1 MNFIIRILRYVTSTC
16 SFVEPFETT
25 CWIDI
30 ARFGNYEIHSNAF
43 VGGDMF
49 TMKRVILLSMI
60 SPLLFLLIAC
70 GEEEEIET
78 ETIEAKAENEED
90 FVEVS
95 VKDAFYVAL
104 SNIEEIEED
113 EDKELL
119 IVELDIKN
127 TYSED
132 IRLANSQDV
141 QLLDGDEEIDPI
153 TYVHSEFDIEREID
167 IDVDETSEHMVA
179 FPVENNKTYDI
190 ALYPQVT
197 IDAEE
202 PVMVSLDTSAYA
214 DSYEELQNPAKMI
227 TAYVEEGYLDKEN
240 PDFDALV
247 RENKDKIQSDAEKE
261 FYKQLDRSSIHGFPE
276 EDSEEIYEMFRSK
289 LAEEASIDA
298 VVRENIHGEAI
309 VDFTYETLSLDKLH
323 DLMEEYESEY
333 HDENDGFDP
342 KEANKYARS
351 KIDSIIDALETV
363 SGEWKIEL
371 VEKDGKWELDSSD
384 FKSDALIDI
393 FVNGNE
399 YGE

>member
-1 MNFIIRILRYVTSTC
+1 
-16 SFVEPFETT
+16 
-25 CWIDI
+25 
-30 ARFGNYEIHSNAF
+30 
-43 VGGDMF
+43 
-49 TMKRVILLSMI
+49 MI
-60 SPLLFLLIAC
+60 SPLLFLLFAC

-78 ETIEAKAENEED
+78 KTIEAKPENEEE
-90 FVEVS
+90 FIEAS
-95 VKDAFYVAL
+95 VTDAFYVAV
-104 SNIEEIEED
+104 SDVEETEE

-119 IVELDIKN
+119 IVELDITN
-127 TYSED
+127 TYGED

-153 TYVHSEFDIEREID
+153 TYVHNEFDIEREIE
-167 IDVDETSEHMVA
+167 IGVDETQEHMVA

-190 ALYPQVT
+190 AFYPQVT

-202 PVMVSLDTSAYA
+202 PVMVSLDTGVYA
-214 DSYEELQNPAKMI
+214 ESFEELQNPAKMI

-247 RENKDKIQSDAEKE
+247 RENKDKIQSDAQKE
-261 FYKQLDRSSIHGFPE
+261 FYEQLDRSSIHGFPE
-276 EDSEEIYEMFRSK
+276 EDAEEMYEMFRSK

-309 VDFTYETLSLDKLH
+309 VDFTYETLSLDKLRE
-323 DLMEEYESEY
+323 LMEEYESEY
-333 HDENDGFDP
+333 HDKNDGFDP
-342 KEANKYARS
+342 EEANKYARS
-351 KIDSIIDALETV
+351 NIDSIIDALETV